1 MQWFATFAK
10 LGGASLPSPGNP
22 ALAIDGIDAW
32 PVFESF
38 VSAKPVAPTRKE
50 VLIAGLRHTSAV
62 CPAGALEPW
71 LSVASLVLA
80 DNILRVGAYK
90 YVVGGDRKGW
100 AGGFCR
106 DCLLGTGGG
115 WLEPPSD
122 KTNNTNLW

>member
-1 MQWFATFAK
+1 MILSRFVVLSVSLTLKASLLQWFATFAK

-38 VSAKPVAPTRKE
+38 VSDPKPVAPAGARKE
-50 VLIAGLRHTSAV
+50 VLIA
-62 CPAGALEPW
+62 
-71 LSVASLVLA
+71 
-80 DNILRVGAYK
+80 DNNLRVGEWK